1 MALDREP
8 SKIPPREAK
17 EPERFLEERSLVK
30 RGLIICNKEH
40 FGMALWVVPATGHRE
55 ALQNGKNGFSSKAL
69 ELEPFFV
76 GSQSNK
82 NMASIGSSYML
93 ELALSSK
100 EANKGERW

>member
-1 MALDREP
+1 VALDREP

-55 ALQNGKNGFSSKAL
+55 AL

-82 NMASIGSSYML
+82 NMASIGSSYIFL
-93 ELALSSK
+93 IHHSK
-100 EANKGERW
+100 